1 MSTKALSDKPAKV
14 VTAVKLLYLMIAIGM
29 IRTAMTVL
37 RHADVRS
44 PYSLI
49 FTKVLIYAASLFLIY
64 QISKGKN
71 WARWLLLIIFAIA
84 FPLSVLPTFDAVTHN
99 PVHSLLGLLQLGL
112 YIIAMVYLF
121 HRSST
126 EWLGSSEYKG
136 SGL

>member
-1 MSTKALSDKPAKV
+1 MSTRTLSDRPDKV

-49 FTKVLIYAASLFLIY
+49 FTKLLIYAASLFLIY

-84 FPLSVLPTFDAVTHN
+84 FPLSVMPTFDAITHN
-99 PVHSLLGLLQLGL
+99 PVHGLLGLLQLGL

-121 HRSST
+121 QRSSS
-126 EWLGSSEYKG
+126 EWLGSGKASN
-136 SGL
+136 

>member
-1 MSTKALSDKPAKV
+1 MSTKTLSDKPDKV

-49 FTKVLIYAASLFLIY
+49 FTKLLIYAASLFLIY

-84 FPLSVLPTFDAVTHN
+84 FPLSVMPTFDAITHN
-99 PVHSLLGLLQLGL
+99 PVHGLLGLLQLGL

-121 HRSST
+121 QRSSS
-126 EWLGSSEYKG
+126 EWLGSGKASN
-136 SGL
+136 

>member
-1 MSTKALSDKPAKV
+1 MPTKTLSDKPDKV
-14 VTAVKLLYLMIAIGM
+14 VTAVKLLYLMIAFGI

-37 RHADVRS
+37 RHVDVRS

-49 FTKVLIYAASLFLIY
+49 FTKLLIYAASLFLIY

-84 FPLSVLPTFDAVTHN
+84 FPLSVMPTFDAITHN
-99 PVHSLLGLLQLGL
+99 PVHALLGLLQLGL

-121 HRSST
+121 HRSSS
-126 EWLGSSEYKG
+126 EWLGSGKAPS
-136 SGL
+136 

>member
-1 MSTKALSDKPAKV
+1 MSAKELLEKPEKV
-14 VTAVKLLYLMIAIGM
+14 VSAVKLLYLLIAIGM
-29 IRTAMTVL
+29 VRTGMTVL

-49 FTKVLIYAASLFLIY
+49 FTKILVYSVSLFLIY

-71 WARWLLLIIFAIA
+71 WARWLLLVIFAIA

-126 EWLGSSEYKG
+126 EWLGSGKAPD
-136 SGL
+136 

>member
-1 MSTKALSDKPAKV
+1 MSAKELLEKPEKV
-14 VTAVKLLYLMIAIGM
+14 VSAVKLLYLLIAIGM
-29 IRTAMTVL
+29 VRTGMTVL

-49 FTKVLIYAASLFLIY
+49 FTKILVYSVSLFLIY

-71 WARWLLLIIFAIA
+71 WARWLLLVIFAIA

-126 EWLGSSEYKG
+126 EWLGSGKAFD
-136 SGL
+136 

>member
-1 MSTKALSDKPAKV
+1 MSTKALSDKPEKV

-29 IRTAMTVL
+29 IRTTMTVL

-64 QISKGKN
+64 QISKGEN

-84 FPLSVLPTFDAVTHN
+84 FPLSVMPTFDAITHN
-99 PVHSLLGLLQLGL
+99 PVHALLGLLQLGL

-121 HRSST
+121 QRSSS
-126 EWLGSSEYKG
+126 EWLGSGKAPN
-136 SGL
+136 